1 MAVFGL
7 LKKFSN
13 DWFSQTRA
21 NIRLLVPS
29 KFRKL
34 LKLLALKKLVR
45 ARNCARAWSHLK
57 ISIPPLQKKGVYEPK
72 SNLLKFCHNKPN
84 KPKMWSWQL
93 LCLNKPK
100 MTKFWFRINHS
111 QFWAILKFWKM
122 AKNDISKMVK
132 KLVKRSCQLQNFC
145 IFSKFGHTWVT
156 YLGLSK
162 IE

>member
-7 LKKFSN
+7 LKTFSN

-45 ARNCARAWSHLK
+45 ARVESFENFNT
-57 ISIPPLQKKGVYEPK
+57 PLQKKGVYEPK

-100 MTKFWFRINHS
+100 MTKIWFRINHS
-111 QFWAILKFWKM
+111 HFWSMLNIEKFKKM
-122 AKNDISKMVK
+122 AFEKTWKFDQKEVDNFKIFSF
-132 KLVKRSCQLQNFC
+132 LQNMENF
-145 IFSKFGHTWVT
+145 V
-156 YLGLSK
+156 
-162 IE
+162 